1 MRRSSTGKLIMVVD
15 DEPSIVT
22 ALTELLQPHGFRT
35 ISCYGGSE
43 AVARAREMEP
53 DAIILDIMMPE
64 INGYDVL
71 RLLKSD
77 PSTAGIPV
85 IVLSVLDDKSQALG
99 LGAAEYVRKPFQ
111 KEELLDN
118 VRALA

>member
-1 MRRSSTGKLIMVVD
+1 
-15 DEPSIVT
+15 
-22 ALTELLQPHGFRT
+22 
-35 ISCYGGSE
+35 
-43 AVARAREMEP
+43 MEP

-85 IVLSVLDDKSQALG
+85 IVLSVLDDKTQALA